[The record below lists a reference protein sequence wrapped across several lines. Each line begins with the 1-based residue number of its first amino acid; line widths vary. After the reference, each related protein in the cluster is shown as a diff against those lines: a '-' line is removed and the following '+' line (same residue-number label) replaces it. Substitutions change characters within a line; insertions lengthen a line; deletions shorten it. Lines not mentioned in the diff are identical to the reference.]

1 MVPLVRSTLGPSDQ
15 PENRKDRP
23 TEKSYCTNLI
33 WDQKLCWKLT
43 LEPKK
48 TLHQMTGEAEPGVL
62 HVTSVSDRVFGCPIV
77 FRGQRTDIDF
87 HLVVPLAKRKSLF
100 MKSSFTERRVL
111 PLRLCTWGTPQA
123 RCRDETSPLRLP
135 LVVIHTRIL
144 FKKKR
149 VTYTRCVS

>member
-62 HVTSVSDRVFGCPIV
+62 HVTSVSDRVFV
-77 FRGQRTDIDF
+77 FRGQRTDIDL

-100 MKSSFTERRVL
+100 MKYSFTERRVL
-111 PLRLCTWGTPQA
+111 PVHMRHAAGALSR
-123 RCRDETSPLRLP
+123 RDLATASAPCG
-135 LVVIHTRIL
+135 H
-144 FKKKR
+144 
-149 VTYTRCVS
+149 TYTNSF